1 MNRIMILAVLFGGC
15 GDGGGGGAEGS
26 SSSSGSGTSSA
37 AIKLFDA
44 HMHLMPAD
52 DAEVVYARVVAA
64 GIEGIAPLGIQ
75 DASALS
81 GAHPGTVVPF
91 GHIDRHPVTREA
103 LLTLATVRDLQRK
116 LEAGLIRGIGE
127 IPIVHAP
134 TPTGPS
140 GGDRNPG
147 DHPVLL
153 QVYAL
158 AAAFRVPVNVHIEHA
173 SVEELVVALEAA
185 PATTFVWEHIG
196 DAPPE
201 TVAPLLAAYP
211 NLLCDISCRNPFY
224 DRAQP
229 VELQSL
235 TAADGTLEP
244 EWRDLFERHPD
255 RFLFGTD
262 IGPPERVEIID
273 MVVAYYRDVLGQL
286 SPGTAARIAGGN
298 ARRLF
303 GLE

>member
-1 MNRIMILAVLFGGC
+1 MILAVLFGGC

-134 TPTGPS
+134 TPSGPS
-140 GGDRNPG
+140 GGDQNPG

-153 QVYAL
+153 QIYAL
-158 AAAFRVPVNVHIEHA
+158 AAAYGVPVNVHIEHT

-185 PATTFVWEHIG
+185 PNTTFVWAHVG

-211 NLLCDISCRNPFY
+211 NLMCDISCRNPFY
-224 DRAQP
+224 DRGHP
-229 VELQSL
+229 IDLQSL
-235 TAADGTLEP
+235 TLGDGTLKP
-244 EWRDLFERHPD
+244 SWHDLFEAYPN
-255 RFLFGTD
+255 RFMFGTD
-262 IGPPERVEIID
+262 IGPPGRAQIID
-273 MVVAYYRDVLGQL
+273 TVVAYYRNVLGRL
-286 SPGTAARIAGGN
+286 TPETGALIGGGN
-298 ARRLF
+298 ARKLF